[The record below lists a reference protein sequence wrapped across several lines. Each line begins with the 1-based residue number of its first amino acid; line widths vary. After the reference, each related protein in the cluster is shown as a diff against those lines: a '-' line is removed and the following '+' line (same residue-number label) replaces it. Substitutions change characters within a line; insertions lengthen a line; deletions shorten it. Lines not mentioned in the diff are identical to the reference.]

1 MTDNLKIG
9 QILWLKVRYQLDKVA
24 DEKHPMLIAKI
35 YDDYIEVIAID
46 KTKGRLHQLFRP
58 YNYYIN
64 SQNPKEKVLFEDSYA
79 QLNAKLTIERFDD
92 LSTYRKTDECLSQEK
107 LEDLLTYYEDYQTN
121 NKLDKERI
129 IHITKEELLK
139 LNQNTD

>member
-79 QLNAKLTIERFDD
+79 QLNTKLTIERFDD